1 MQIGIDFQGQ
11 EKILSL
17 RELWVLVDTFG
28 STIILMQQKLMIIR
42 KNGKYSGTQLLETI
56 LLNDFKGAENL
67 YLAELQFAFVAFMIG
82 QSLQAF
88 LQWKTL
94 VSLFLC
100 CTEAFIEV
108 IYWQLKHGYQK
119 QKSTT
124 TAEGKGISVFLDD
137 AWFLKDIFLYLLCK
151 RYRRKII
158 EKW

>member
-67 YLAELQFAFVAFMIG
+67 YLAELQFAFVAFMLADRAITSSISSMEDISKPF
-82 QSLQAF
+82 SLLHRSF
-88 LQWKTL
+88 
-94 VSLFLC
+94 
-100 CTEAFIEV
+100 
-108 IYWQLKHGYQK
+108 Y
-119 QKSTT
+119 
-124 TAEGKGISVFLDD
+124 
-137 AWFLKDIFLYLLCK
+137 
-151 RYRRKII
+151 
-158 EKW
+158 

>member
-28 STIILMQQKLMIIR
+28 STIILMQQK
-42 KNGKYSGTQLLETI
+42 
-56 LLNDFKGAENL
+56 
-67 YLAELQFAFVAFMIG
+67 IG

>member
-28 STIILMQQKLMIIR
+28 STIILMQQK
-42 KNGKYSGTQLLETI
+42 
-56 LLNDFKGAENL
+56 
-67 YLAELQFAFVAFMIG
+67 IG

-100 CTEAFIEV
+100 CTEAVSTCVMFYFKFRSIKVQSSLGVYINYDDGRE
-108 IYWQLKHGYQK
+108 YWN
-119 QKSTT
+119 
-124 TAEGKGISVFLDD
+124 V
-137 AWFLKDIFLYLLCK
+137 C
-151 RYRRKII
+151 
-158 EKW
+158 

>member
-28 STIILMQQKLMIIR
+28 STIILMQQK
-42 KNGKYSGTQLLETI
+42 TQLLETI

-151 RYRRKII
+151 VHIPRFLNLIRV
-158 EKW
+158 

>member
-28 STIILMQQKLMIIR
+28 STIILMQQK
-42 KNGKYSGTQLLETI
+42 TQLLETI